1 MKIVLAVILSAV
13 MILGFIQF
21 AFADEVDPYDET
33 EHSGYGLFGSGDDET
48 EPLEDNTAETRSEQ
62 VSLSNKIFAGAV
74 IVSCA
79 GWITLIIVNKKKKQT
94 AAEPVAEEMQV
105 VL

>member
-1 MKIVLAVILSAV
+1 MKKILAVILTAV
-13 MILGFIQF
+13 LVFGFVQT
-21 AFADEVDPYDET
+21 AFADEVDPFDET
-33 EHSGYGLFGSGDDET
+33 EYSGYFGSSDDDT
-48 EPLEDNTAETRSEQ
+48 EPLEDNDPDTRTEQ
-62 VSLSNKIFAGAV
+62 ISLSNMIFAGAV

-94 AAEPVAEEMQV
+94 AAETAADEKQV